1 MRRTR
6 WIRLLVAVCLP
17 LGAAA
22 QGSQPPNH
30 RSDPQAMEDAFGA
43 LLMAGDLGDS
53 AAVSRRLGLKLYR
66 VARGTDTQAG
76 AKSAHETSLLS
87 PHFLLPGV
95 AYDMDVGPGS
105 RTRIKLSF
113 ISRVCPDVADLT
125 RWATDWG
132 LKLDTP
138 FRERN
143 ETLQSVT
150 GPQGL
155 SLTLDPEK
163 RRCVGAFTQLLP
175 TALPLPA
182 LRIAQRSAG
191 GDLVRKVVGL
201 IAVGDLRDRQ
211 GVSRVLHAQIILPQP
226 NEALLA
232 DAIRGLD
239 ASGSYFRIAEV
250 QEPDIGLAIDTT
262 HVCVPASAITREMRR
277 RSIDW
282 HTADEEGTTV
292 LRTLRS
298 GNLLEIIASQSG
310 NCLESLYISQMTA
323 YGGTL

>member
-1 MRRTR
+1 
-6 WIRLLVAVCLP
+6 
-17 LGAAA
+17 
-22 QGSQPPNH
+22 
-30 RSDPQAMEDAFGA
+30 MEDAFGA
-43 LLMAGDLGDS
+43 ILMAGDLGDS
-53 AAVSRRLGLKLYR
+53 ATVARDLGLKLYR
-66 VARGTDTQAG
+66 VARSTDTQAG
-76 AKSAHETSLLS
+76 ARSAHETSRIS

-113 ISRVCPDVADLT
+113 IGRECPDVADLH
-125 RWATDWG
+125 RWAADWG

-138 FRERN
+138 YRPRN
-143 ETLQSVT
+143 DTMQSIT

-163 RRCVGAFTQLLP
+163 GPCAGAFTQLLP
-175 TALPLPA
+175 TALPLPPI
-182 LRIAQRSAG
+182 RVAQRTAG
-191 GDLVRKVVGL
+191 SDLVRKFAGL
-201 IAVGDLRDRQ
+201 VALGDLRDRQ

-239 ASGSYFRIAEV
+239 ASGSYLRIAGV
-250 QEPDIGLAIDTT
+250 QEPDIGFAIDTT
-262 HVCVPASAITREMRR
+262 HVCVPSSAITRELRR
-277 RSIDW
+277 RSISW

-298 GNLLEIIASQSG
+298 GNLLEIISSQSG
-310 NCLESLYISQMTA
+310 NCLESLYISQKTA